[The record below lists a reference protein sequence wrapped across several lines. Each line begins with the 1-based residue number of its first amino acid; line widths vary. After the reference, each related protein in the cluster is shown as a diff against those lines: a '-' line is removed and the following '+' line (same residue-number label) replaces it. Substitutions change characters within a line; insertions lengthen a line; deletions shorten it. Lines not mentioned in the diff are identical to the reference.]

1 MAKCWYTMFLYSGLF
16 TYTLVT
22 GNDIL
27 HKHFRMFCLIS
38 GSWQR
43 PNSSYHLHSGNN
55 WVPDRQTLEVYHE
68 NVCWMTYI
76 HCAFGAVR
84 DTEENTFCASGS
96 GLYNLRKFLKNKMHQ
111 MVRLFHQKVMPRL
124 FLFALKGR
132 RTSLQMEWG

>member
-27 HKHFRMFCLIS
+27 HKHFRMFVLLVVHDKDQTAVTIYTQGTIECLIVKLLRYTMKMS
-38 GSWQR
+38 VEW
-43 PNSSYHLHSGNN
+43 LTFT
-55 WVPDRQTLEVYHE
+55 VL
-68 NVCWMTYI
+68 
-76 HCAFGAVR
+76 FGAVR
-84 DTEENTFCASGS
+84 DTEENTFCASRS

-111 MVRLFHQKVMPRL
+111 MARLFHRKVMPSL